1 MYNNR
6 ISLFQCI
13 YQFILFVFMYEIQA
27 RQKNEELRKAAEE
40 KKKEMERKRLE
51 EDRKQEEKLKKQLE
65 ERLKAAKAKVS
76 CSLFMFVITSA
87 INCIL

>member
-1 MYNNR
+1 MTFGVKNPTILKSFMNF
-6 ISLFQCI
+6 SFL
-13 YQFILFVFMYEIQA
+13 ILFLIYESQA

-76 CSLFMFVITSA
+76 
-87 INCIL
+87 